1 MKLGE
6 LEVGTEIDIEVKIG
20 GKEWLFHDT
29 ILQFIK
35 GVALMEPLSYE
46 GKIINIAGDDVGV
59 SVYVN
64 DDEDIPMQFRG
75 CVVKNLRLKDKTYL
89 AIACNNEGKRVNR
102 RNAFRIFVGEDGY
115 IEPIG
120 SEIKRLNVVVR
131 DLSLTGFSFVT
142 DVHDWD
148 ENIRILWLN
157 FDGRYG
163 EKMRLQGSVVRTAE
177 GERERLIVGCQIV
190 KCANDLETYVSF
202 KQRENLK
209 RFADKRE

>member
-20 GKEWLFHDT
+20 SKEWLFHAT

-35 GVALMEPLSYE
+35 GVALMEPISHE
-46 GKIINIAGDDVGV
+46 GKVINLAGDDVGV

-64 DDEDIPMQFRG
+64 DEEDIPMQFRG
-75 CVVKNLRLKDKTYL
+75 CVVKNLRLKDQTYL
-89 AIACNNEGKRVNR
+89 AIACNQEGKRVNR
-102 RNAFRIFVGEDGY
+102 RNAFRIFVGEDGVL
-115 IEPIG
+115 EPIG

-148 ENIRILWLN
+148 ENIHMLWLN

-177 GERERLIVGCQIV
+177 GERDRLIVGCQIV